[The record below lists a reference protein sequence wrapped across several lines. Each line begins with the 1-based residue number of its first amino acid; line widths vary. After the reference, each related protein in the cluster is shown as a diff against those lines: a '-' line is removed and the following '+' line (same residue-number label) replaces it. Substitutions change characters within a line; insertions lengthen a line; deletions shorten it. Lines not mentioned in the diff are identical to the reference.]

1 MRRHLPRVA
10 GLTGLAVAVA
20 LAGCAAAPRPPAAAP
35 RPAPLLH
42 WSRLA
47 HLTGVVDFAG
57 PAADGSLTV
66 AAGSSLFI
74 LSRSGALTP
83 FARGPGGYVD
93 TTGSEA
99 YIATTGNDP
108 VAGAG
113 CSFQAG
119 MTFALRLGSHPGLTL
134 ISANGQARPF
144 ANLPAGLRPGGIT
157 WDAVGSFGHRLLVI
171 DRGPVHTAVLAVDCA
186 GGVHTIAAQGPRME
200 GGITVAPA
208 SFGRYGG
215 DLIGPDEVSGR
226 VYAIA
231 PDGNVVTLIDPRL
244 PVGGD
249 IGVESTGFVPP
260 GFAPGAFAYLA
271 DHSEPD
277 AKFKG
282 TDSIL
287 RLPGRE
293 LIAAGARPGD
303 LLVATEG
310 GARTVLVHCTRACTV
325 RYIGIGLA
333 PSHAEGH
340 IVFS

>member
-35 RPAPLLH
+35 HPAPLLH

-144 ANLPAGLRPGGIT
+144 TKLPAGLRPGGIT
-157 WDAVGSFGHRLLVI
+157 WDAVGSFGH
-171 DRGPVHTAVLAVDCA
+171 
-186 GGVHTIAAQGPRME
+186 
-200 GGITVAPA
+200 
-208 SFGRYGG
+208 
-215 DLIGPDEVSGR
+215 
-226 VYAIA
+226 
-231 PDGNVVTLIDPRL
+231 
-244 PVGGD
+244 
-249 IGVESTGFVPP
+249 
-260 GFAPGAFAYLA
+260 
-271 DHSEPD
+271 
-277 AKFKG
+277 
-282 TDSIL
+282 
-287 RLPGRE
+287 
-293 LIAAGARPGD
+293 
-303 LLVATEG
+303 
-310 GARTVLVHCTRACTV
+310 
-325 RYIGIGLA
+325 
-333 PSHAEGH
+333 
-340 IVFS
+340 